1 MLVEASSTWMIY
13 LFRQMKSMSVD
24 PFEMFSCLWKK
35 KKKKV
40 WLWFNF
46 TPHKNKIN
54 ADSILKI
61 SLY

>member
-1 MLVEASSTWMIY
+1 
-13 LFRQMKSMSVD
+13 MKSMSVD

-35 KKKKV
+35 KKKKSGFG
-40 WLWFNF
+40 LILPR
-46 TPHKNKIN
+46 TKNKIN